1 MSATIA
7 PNIQNWITAN
17 QNRILANNCK
27 IKLRLEDLT
36 WLAESG
42 LTGGHISDFV
52 MKGYL
57 LTLAPCKSAV
67 SGWLVKARPTKI

>member
-1 MSATIA
+1 MDSSNIQGSDLFNFFSNLNVSATIA

-36 WLAESG
+36 LLAESG
-42 LTGGHISDFV
+42 LVGGNI
-52 MKGYL
+52 
-57 LTLAPCKSAV
+57 
-67 SGWLVKARPTKI
+67 